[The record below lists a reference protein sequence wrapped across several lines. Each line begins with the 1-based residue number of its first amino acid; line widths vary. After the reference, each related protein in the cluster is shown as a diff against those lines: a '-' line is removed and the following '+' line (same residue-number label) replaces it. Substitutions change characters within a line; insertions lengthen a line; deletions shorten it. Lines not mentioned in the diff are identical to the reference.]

1 MENSNLYTIL
11 DQIENYSIFDIKRK
25 IKSLTDGAQLEH
37 LFDLKVEVYRYLK
50 HKFIQ
55 LYPDK
60 VNKPGYNT
68 NFLDQRLLDRNLR
81 LSNFNYNTDIENSLF
96 WDKLKQSIDLFWR
109 TNSISQIESEVQK
122 LSDFNME
129 LDQLVMEQLNLE
141 NTKAEIQIQNETEEV
156 YDLSDTKIV
165 EKLIYLTELGIIEYM
180 FQSQPFSYSINKFAT
195 VLSAITGEKPNSIQ
209 PALNALIMDKG
220 LVNKNNP
227 YCNPNNSIKVRQRLL
242 DLGYELKVDDYSTDK

>member
-25 IKSLTDGAQLEH
+25 IKSLTDGAQIEH

-60 VNKPGYNT
+60 VNKPGYNS
-68 NFLDQRLLDRNLR
+68 NFLDQRLFDRNLR
-81 LSNFNYNTDIENSLF
+81 LSSFNYNTDIENSLF

-109 TNSISQIESEVQK
+109 TNCISQIESEVQK
-122 LSDFNME
+122 IRDFTIE
-129 LDQLVMEQLNLE
+129 LDQLIIEHLNLE
-141 NTKAEIQIQNETEEV
+141 NTKAENQIQNETEEV

-165 EKLIYLTELGIIEYM
+165 EKLIYLKELGIIEYM
-180 FQSQPFSYSINKFAT
+180 LQSQPFSYSINKFAT

-227 YCNPNNSIKVRQRLL
+227 YYNANNSIKVKQRLL
-242 DLGYELKVDDYSTDK
+242 DIGYEILRDIKNQ